1 MRYIFVI
8 ILALLNMACVLAQTS
23 SVSTQGTDTKVLYSV
38 VPFSFSARTDYDTS
52 IVKTVIEE
60 IDRYLAEVNTIITTM
75 DTSTTKMDN
84 TNADNNLPQ
93 SQVITNADETI
104 YDFVDKMPEFP
115 GGKSEMSVYL
125 SKNVKYPLEA
135 KEIGAQGRVIC
146 EFIVN
151 TDGSISDVK
160 VVRSGGY
167 YFLDNEAIRVVASM
181 PKWNPGAKNGQ
192 PVRVRYTIPVN
203 FRLD

>member
-8 ILALLNMACVLAQTS
+8 TLTLVNITCIWAQTS
-23 SVSTQGTDTKVLYSV
+23 SVSSQGTDTKVLYSV
-38 VPFSFSARTDYDTS
+38 VPFSFSARTDYDANT
-52 IVKTVIEE
+52 VKTVIEE

-75 DTSTTKMDN
+75 DTFTTENTDN
-84 TNADNNLPQ
+84 TFPK
-93 SQVITNADETI
+93 SQVIANTDETI

-192 PVRVRYTIPVN
+192 PVRVRYTIPVY